1 MARMH
6 PWKRPAG
13 WWLRNPRYLLFQARE
28 VGGVLSA
35 LYGLVL
41 LYELRQYH
49 RGEDAFAWFQG
60 ILTTP
65 PVLILTLVVFAFVL
79 VHAVTWF
86 MLIGKAQPVALTKK
100 PIPWERAFAGNL
112 VLWAVVSAAV
122 LYIVFG
128 GL

>member
-6 PWKRPAG
+6 PWRRPAG
-13 WWLRNPRYLLFQARE
+13 WWLRNPRYLQFQARE

-49 RGEDAFAWFQG
+49 RGEDAYAWFQG
-60 ILTTP
+60 ILATP
-65 PVLILTLVVFAFVL
+65 PVLLLTLVVFAFVL
-79 VHAVTWF
+79 VHAVSWF
-86 MLIGKAQPVALTKK
+86 MLVGKAQPVALTKK
-100 PIPWERAFAGNL
+100 PIPWQKAFAANL

>member
-1 MARMH
+1 ML

-13 WWLRNPRYLLFQARE
+13 WWLRNPRYFLFQMRE
-28 VGGVLSA
+28 VGGVFAA
-35 LYGLVL
+35 LYALVL
-41 LYELRQYH
+41 LWQLREFSQGELAYATFL
-49 RGEDAFAWFQG
+49 AFMG
-60 ILTTP
+60 TP
-65 PVLILTLVVFAFVL
+65 GMFVVNAVMFAFVL